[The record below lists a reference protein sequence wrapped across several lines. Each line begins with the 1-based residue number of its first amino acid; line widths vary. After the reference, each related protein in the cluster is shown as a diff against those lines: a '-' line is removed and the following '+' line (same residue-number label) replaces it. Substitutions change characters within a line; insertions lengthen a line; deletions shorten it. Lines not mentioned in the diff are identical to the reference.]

1 MRNRLWMVILVLAL
15 SLAACSQGSNQSSDS
30 NSTSK
35 KGNNK
40 VKYHRIVS
48 LMPSNTEILYR
59 LGLGNNIVGVS
70 TVDDYHKDVKKVKQ
84 FDAMNL
90 NKEKLLKAKPDL
102 ILAHES
108 QKVLQEKY

>member
-59 LGLGNNIVGVS
+59 LGLGI
-70 TVDDYHKDVKKVKQ
+70 T
-84 FDAMNL
+84 
-90 NKEKLLKAKPDL
+90 LLVYQRLMITLKMLKR
-102 ILAHES
+102 
-108 QKVLQEKY
+108 